1 MMKLVG
7 YDTSEFLFRGIF
19 IRNAVL
25 NYVSEVDYETT
36 TISNS

>member
-1 MMKLVG
+1 MIP
-7 YDTSEFLFRGIF
+7 TSFYFRGIF
-19 IRNAVL
+19 IWNAVL